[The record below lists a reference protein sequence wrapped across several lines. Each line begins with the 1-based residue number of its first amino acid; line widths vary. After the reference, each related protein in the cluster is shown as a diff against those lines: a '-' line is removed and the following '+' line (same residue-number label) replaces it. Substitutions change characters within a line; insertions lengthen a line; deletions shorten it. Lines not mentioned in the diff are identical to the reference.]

1 MADGENG
8 QGSGNAFDELAAAMP
23 RIAAAVKDLPE
34 SVQGKA
40 FDALVATF
48 TGGDAAVTQ
57 SRGQTAPKRRAAST
71 RKTTRTA
78 KKSKTGRRAA
88 PPVTISKDLN
98 LAPADKKSFKAFVAE
113 KNPTTQ
119 HDRSVVSVYWL
130 GHTAGHSPI
139 TVSDVF
145 TCYRHVGW
153 KVPANMPNGIAV
165 TAHRKGFFDTSDL
178 QDIKLKAHG
187 INRVEQE
194 LPKTQ
199 VA

>member
-8 QGSGNAFDELAAAMP
+8 QASSHAFDELAAAMP
-23 RIAAAVKDLPE
+23 RIAEAVKDLPE

-48 TGGDAAVTQ
+48 TGGSATETPSGA
-57 SRGQTAPKRRAAST
+57 QTARKRKPASR
-71 RKTTRTA
+71 RKTATA
-78 KKSKTGRRAA
+78 KKPTTGRRGAA
-88 PPVTISKDLN
+88 PVTISKDLN
-98 LAPADKKSFKAFVAE
+98 LAPSGKKSFKAFVAE

-130 GHTAGHSPI
+130 DHIAPHSPI

-153 KVPANMPNGIAV
+153 KVPANMANGLSV

-187 INRVEQE
+187 LNRVEQE
-194 LPKTQ
+194 LPKAQ
-199 VA
+199 KA